1 MFWNDVSF
9 LVVSSSVT
17 GKFKDF
23 SSKVLHDSGEIY
35 RGQPFC
41 QFSCDSFVS
50 SLGVTTL
57 ATISRQR
64 INVCV
69 CVCVK
74 LDIFCVQEKEVQ
86 YKHNINTT

>member
-41 QFSCDSFVS
+41 QFSRDSFVFC
-50 SLGVTTL
+50 LGVTSM

-64 INVCV
+64 MDVCV
-69 CVCVK
+69 CVCRTRYI
-74 LDIFCVQEKEVQ
+74 LCVQEKEV
-86 YKHNINTT
+86 H